1 MEFEEKKLKIRRYII
16 IGIAIIGVFIFI
28 ISLIKIVNKDKVK
41 SSNFVKQ
48 SASYTIPG
56 TKISSYLPTVTID
69 GADTSS
75 VNSEIKADYDEVVA
89 NGNSSFNYQ
98 YSVNNNYF
106 SLVTITL
113 LVDEETNYTYPVFK
127 TSNFSLSTNR
137 LVDDS
142 ELLAAFNKNE
152 DDVST
157 TLESKLKEYYQGELD
172 NYYLDKSE
180 CDYSCFLNRRKV
192 DSYDD
197 DNYLYVEDNTL
208 KFFHGFMIFSNIGEE
223 EFYKD
228 ENFLYTVE

>member
-16 IGIAIIGVFIFI
+16 IGIAIIGVLIFI

-69 GADTSS
+69 GADTSQ

-113 LVDEETNYTYPVFK
+113 LVDEKTNYTYPVFK
-127 TSNFSLSTNR
+127 TYNFSLSTNR

-152 DDVST
+152 ADVST
-157 TLESKLKEYYQGELD
+157 TLESKFKEYYQGELD
-172 NYYLDKSE
+172 NYYLDKNE

-197 DNYLYVEDNTL
+197 DNYLYVEDNNL

>member
-16 IGIAIIGVFIFI
+16 IGIAIIGVLIFI
-28 ISLIKIVNKDKVK
+28 ISLVRIINKDKVK
-41 SSNFVKQ
+41 SSNFIKQ

-89 NGNSSFNYQ
+89 SGDSSFNYQ

-113 LVDEETNYTYPVFK
+113 LLDADSGYTYPVFK
-127 TSNFSLSTNR
+127 TYNFSLSTNR

-142 ELLAAFNKNE
+142 ELLTAFNKNE

-157 TLESKLKEYYQGELD
+157 TLESKFKEYYQGELD
-172 NYYLDKSE
+172 NYYLDKNE
-180 CDYSCFLNRRKV
+180 CDYSCFLSRRKV
-192 DSYDD
+192 DSYDEE
-197 DNYLYVEDNTL
+197 NYLYVENNTL